1 MPQKEVRKLIG
12 QERSVLM
19 VCTANRVR
27 SPMAEALLKALVAAD
42 SPDDAWRIESAGTW
56 AVEGLPPMPRTEAV
70 MAERGID
77 ISAHASQ
84 PIEECDMASFNLVL
98 VMEKGHREAVVR
110 EFPEMAGRVY
120 LISEMAGMNDEVHDP
135 VAGTLADYRRT
146 ADELQRI
153 LEAGMSRI
161 RQLAAQPEDA
171 DAG

>member
-1 MPQKEVRKLIG
+1 
-12 QERSVLM
+12 
-19 VCTANRVR
+19 
-27 SPMAEALLKALVAAD
+27 
-42 SPDDAWRIESAGTW
+42 
-56 AVEGLPPMPRTEAV
+56 MPRTEAV

-135 VAGTLADYRRT
+135 VAGTLADWRT

-153 LEAGMSRI
+153 L
-161 RQLAAQPEDA
+161 RQVCHASGSWLQPEDA

>member
-1 MPQKEVRKLIG
+1 
-12 QERSVLM
+12 
-19 VCTANRVR
+19 
-27 SPMAEALLKALVAAD
+27 
-42 SPDDAWRIESAGTW
+42 
-56 AVEGLPPMPRTEAV
+56 
-70 MAERGID
+70 
-77 ISAHASQ
+77 
-84 PIEECDMASFNLVL
+84 MASFNLVL

-110 EFPEMAGRVY
+110 GSEMTGVY

>member
-1 MPQKEVRKLIG
+1 
-12 QERSVLM
+12 
-19 VCTANRVR
+19 
-27 SPMAEALLKALVAAD
+27 
-42 SPDDAWRIESAGTW
+42 
-56 AVEGLPPMPRTEAV
+56 
-70 MAERGID
+70 
-77 ISAHASQ
+77 
-84 PIEECDMASFNLVL
+84 MASFNLSSHG
-98 VMEKGHREAVVR
+98 KGPSGSRR
-110 EFPEMAGRVY
+110 PQFPEMAGRVY